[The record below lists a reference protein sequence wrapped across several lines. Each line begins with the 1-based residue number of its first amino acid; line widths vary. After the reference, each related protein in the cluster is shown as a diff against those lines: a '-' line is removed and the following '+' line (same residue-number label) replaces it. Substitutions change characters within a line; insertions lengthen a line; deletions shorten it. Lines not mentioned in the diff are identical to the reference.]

1 MADPLAPPEDIE
13 RLVKSLEAPGS
24 DDLALIDAVLAKH
37 PQDPRLHFM
46 KGSILAGQ
54 SKHIEAHTSLSKAVE
69 IAPEYSLARYQLGFF
84 ELTSGEADR
93 ALSTWGPLLREPKD
107 NYLRVFVE
115 GMTHVIRD
123 EFTEA
128 FAKFTRGLELNTE
141 NLPMNDDIRLLMREI
156 KTKMDQNAGLT
167 AGEDTGAED
176 TSAAALLLGQFGG
189 NRTIN

>member
-1 MADPLAPPEDIE
+1 MADPLAPPNDIE
-13 RLVKSLEAPGS
+13 RLVKSLEEPGG

-37 PQDPRLHFM
+37 PKDPRLHFM
-46 KGSILAGQ
+46 KGSVLAGQ
-54 SKHIEAHTSLSKAVE
+54 SKHIEAHASLSKAVE
-69 IAPEYSLARYQLGFF
+69 IAPEYGLARYQLGFF

-141 NLPMNDDIRLLMREI
+141 NPPMNDDIRLLMRELKAKI
-156 KTKMDQNAGLT
+156 DHDASLP
-167 AGEDTGAED
+167 AGEDRGAED